1 MFGRSFL
8 SLLRNECRG
17 VEWSHA
23 LRSRDHT
30 MSGPQSPATV
40 ARPKSQAGLVLLALV
55 VGVSV
60 GALLTAYGTPAFRGS
75 AGVFDVI
82 GTLWINAIRMTV
94 IPLVATLTIVAVA
107 QSGDA
112 KQLGRLGL
120 SAVGVFCAL
129 LLASGAFAAVLAPIS
144 FRSLHLAPDVAARL
158 RESLASATATTPA
171 AMPTLAQRIVDMVPA
186 NPIKAAADGAIL
198 PVVVFALTLGFA
210 LTRIPSERRDTLLL
224 VCRGISDAL
233 LILVQWVLALAPIGV
248 FALAVGL
255 GIKMGASSAGALLHY
270 VVTLSAIL
278 FAFTL
283 CLYPV
288 ATVFGHVSLA
298 RFASA
303 ALPAQA
309 AAFSARSSLAALP
322 AMITAVRDT
331 LHRGPRASGVV
342 LPLAVSTFRLNVP
355 IAWVVGMLFL
365 GQLYGVTFGAA
376 SLVSIVI
383 TATLLSF
390 SVPGLPSASLFLL
403 SPVLAQHGIP
413 VEGVGI
419 LIALDAI
426 PDMFKTL
433 ANVTAHLTSAVVL
446 DRGTV
451 A

>member
-1 MFGRSFL
+1 
-8 SLLRNECRG
+8 
-17 VEWSHA
+17 
-23 LRSRDHT
+23 
-30 MSGPQSPATV
+30 MSASGSTQSA
-40 ARPKSQAGLVLLALV
+40 ARPRSQAGFVLLSLV
-55 VGVSV
+55 AGIAG
-60 GALLTAYGTPAFRGS
+60 GALLAAYGSSTVRDS
-75 AGVFDVI
+75 ADLFNVI

-94 IPLVATLTIVAVA
+94 IPLVATLTIAAVA
-107 QSGDA
+107 QAGDT
-112 KQLGRLGL
+112 KQLGRLGI
-120 SAVGVFCAL
+120 SAIGVFCAM
-129 LLASGAFAAVLAPIS
+129 LLASGAFAAVLAPLS
-144 FRSLHLAPDVAARL
+144 FRSLELAPDVAAKL
-158 RESLASATATTPA
+158 RESLAAATPQATS
-171 AMPTLAQRIVDMVPA
+171 AMPTLSQRIVDMVPA

-198 PVVVFALTLGFA
+198 PVVVFALTLGLA
-210 LTRIPSERRDTLLL
+210 LSRIPNDRREPFVL

-233 LILVQWVLALAPIGV
+233 LVLVQWVLALAPVGV

-255 GIKMGASSAGALLHY
+255 GMKMGASSAGALLHY
-270 VVTLSAIL
+270 VATLSVIL

-288 ATVFGHVSLA
+288 ATVFGRVSLA

-331 LHRGPRASGVV
+331 LHRSPRASGVV

-355 IAWVVGMLFL
+355 IAWVVGLLFL
-365 GQLYGVTFGAA
+365 GKLYGVPFGAP
-376 SLVSIVI
+376 SLATLVI

-446 DRGTV
+446 DRGT
-451 A
+451 AA

>member
-1 MFGRSFL
+1 M
-8 SLLRNECRG
+8 NE
-17 VEWSHA
+17 A
-23 LRSRDHT
+23 
-30 MSGPQSPATV
+30 AA
-40 ARPKSQAGLVLLALV
+40 ARPRSQAGLVLLSLIA
-55 VGVSV
+55 GVSA
-60 GALLTAYGTPAFRGS
+60 GALLNAYASPPLRGS
-75 AGVFDVI
+75 AALFDVV

-120 SAVGVFCAL
+120 AAIGVFCAL
-129 LLASGAFAAVLAPIS
+129 LLASGAFAVVLAPLS
-144 FRSLHLAPDVAARL
+144 FRSLELAPDVAARL
-158 RESLASATATTPA
+158 RESLSAATTAVPA
-171 AMPTLAQRIVDMVPA
+171 TMPTLAQRIVEMVPA

-198 PVVVFALTLGFA
+198 PVVVFALTFGLA
-210 LTRIPSERRDTLLL
+210 LTRIPSERRDTVLL
-224 VCRGISDAL
+224 VCRGIADAL
-233 LILVQWVLALAPIGV
+233 LVLVQWVLALAPAGV

-278 FAFTL
+278 FAFTV

-288 ATVFGHVSLA
+288 ATVFGRVSLV

-331 LHRGPRASGVV
+331 LHRSPQASGVV

-355 IAWVVGMLFL
+355 IAWVVGLLFL
-365 GQLYGVTFGAA
+365 GKLYGVTLGAA
-376 SLVSIVI
+376 ALASLVI

-403 SPVLAQHGIP
+403 SPVLVQHGIP

-446 DRGTV
+446 DRGSD